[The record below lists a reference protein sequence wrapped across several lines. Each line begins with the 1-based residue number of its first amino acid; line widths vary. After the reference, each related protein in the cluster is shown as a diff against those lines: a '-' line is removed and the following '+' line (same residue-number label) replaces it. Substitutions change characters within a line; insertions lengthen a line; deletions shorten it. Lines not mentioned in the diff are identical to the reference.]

1 MSGGAALPV
10 SQMELHKVNEV
21 QFEIFKERQ
30 IKSYAVCLVEHAKSY
45 ERGRPVRG
53 GINDLRMGTTDF
65 EFACETCHRKH
76 PECPGHFGYI
86 ELAEPVFNI
95 GVFDLV
101 LLVLKCV
108 CKTCGALL
116 LNTREQDVHKKLQ
129 HMTGLNRLRQVAK
142 MAEAKCR
149 VSTSTEDDM
158 GIDGFDSAPFNGG
171 SGMGPGATR
180 GCGASQPRVSRFY
193 GIYPTLVIKA
203 VHEEQDAEWHADKV
217 RQVLDRVSDDDA
229 RLMGFDPQRC
239 HPRDL
244 VLTVLPVPPPQVR
257 PAISFGGLRSD
268 DELTHQIMSIVK
280 RNNQLRRDKE
290 SDVQAAIDRSRA
302 LLQEHVATYFNNA
315 STHYKPTKV
324 NDTKKL
330 KSLTERLKGKYGRLR
345 GNLMGKRVDFSAR
358 TVITGDPNIDVD
370 EVGVP
375 FSVAMTLTFPER
387 VNTINKKRLTEFA
400 RRTVYPSANYIH
412 HPNGTITKLA
422 LLRDRSKVTLN
433 IGDVVER
440 HVINGDVVL
449 FNRQPTLHR
458 MSMMGHRVRVLNYN
472 TFRLNL
478 SCTTPYNADFDG
490 DEMNL
495 HVPQSLLTKAELI
508 EMMMVPKNFVSPNK
522 SAPCMGIVQDSL
534 LGSYRLTDKDTFL
547 DKYFVQSVAL
557 WLDLWQLPIPA
568 ILKPRPLWTGKQV
581 FSLILPEV
589 NHPAT
594 PQDRPPFPHND
605 SVVMIRRGQLLCGPI
620 TKSIVGAAPG
630 SLIHVIF
637 NEHGSDEVARF
648 INGVQRVTTFFL
660 LNFGFSVGVQDT
672 VADSDTLRQMN
683 DVLVKT
689 RRNVEKIGAAA
700 NNRTLNRKAGMTLL
714 QSFEADVNSAL
725 NKCREEAAKKALS
738 NVRRTNSFKVMIEAG
753 SKGTDLNIC
762 QIAVFVGQQNVAGSR
777 IPFGFRRRTLP
788 HFMLDDYGETS
799 RGMANRGYV
808 EGLKPHEFFFHTMA
822 GREGLIDTAV
832 KTSDTG
838 YLQRKLIKALEDVHA
853 AYDGTVRNAND
864 ELIQFMYGEDGLDGA
879 RIEGGQLFPLPFRDD
894 KEMEDTY
901 KYEYDV
907 DGTFSGKVGGNYMD
921 PHVRKMLRADP
932 QNVRKLQEEYEQL
945 TADREWSRKML
956 DLEDRDKLKLNLPVN
971 PGRLIQNARST
982 MGKRSQ
988 VSNLSPITIIDH
1000 VRKLQEDLMKLFP
1013 SYHRGGDGYIRN
1025 TLSRERIESALTL
1038 FNVHLRQLLASK
1050 RVLKEYKLN
1059 DRAFEYL
1066 LKEIRTKYHQ
1076 SLTTPGENIGAI
1088 AAQSCGEP
1096 ATQMTLNTFHN
1107 AGISSKNVT
1116 LGVPRLLEL
1125 LNVSRN
1131 QKHASMTVSLFPPYD
1146 EKRNAQKAQ
1155 HLIEYCT
1162 LESITRRIQFIY
1174 DPDPRHTVVEADRD
1188 ILELE
1193 WNVMDESDAELRIQ
1207 EVVAGS
1213 PWVVRLE
1220 LDVDMVTDKALDMKD
1235 VKQAILRVDESYI
1248 IETGMANN
1256 VRQRTIRMR
1265 SRYNEGADSI
1275 PKLKRE
1281 IPALLARVHLRGIP
1295 GVRRALLKD
1304 TTEFTVDQ
1312 ATGKMSGNKIWAI
1325 DTDGTALRRAFIGVV
1340 GEDGKNIIN
1349 AVKTSS
1355 NKVPEVCSLLGIEAA
1370 RSKMLTEL
1378 REAYLAYGLNIN
1390 YRHYTILVDTICQH
1404 GYLMAVSR
1412 SGINRSDTS
1421 GPLMRC
1427 SFEETVKVLMA
1438 AASFGECDPVRGVS
1452 ANLVLGNQARVGTG
1466 LFDLVLNMAALQQAV
1481 PQAEAVA
1488 PGKDVNVYHSLG
1500 STLQQN
1506 IQSSIAYRPRDHD
1519 ATPFVNNASLFL
1531 RQGFG
1536 GGSSS
1541 APVTAS
1547 APYNPSTTYH
1557 GGRLEARAVHRSQ
1570 AYSTSPALEYGGRE
1584 ASASQLYSVMS
1595 SASAFNPVSTRM
1607 SSVAHSYSEY
1617 SEASSYHLQH
1627 SVAPTSM
1634 QASLPRTDNSM
1645 TMQGIGSV
1653 SVPYTPHAMSS
1664 AAPPSQV
1671 YASTEVGRSHSED
1684 SRSQSA
1690 LYVPTL
1696 SPTHAGYA
1704 IRGDEPSTHRSDS
1717 NVMWREAGGGREQD
1731 EEDDLSTNYMPTAKT
1746 PQQAAPPTAAEFGDE
1761 EEEEQ

>member
-1 MSGGAALPV
+1 MSGGAPLPP
-10 SQMELHKVNEV
+10 SHMELQKVNEV

-45 ERGRPVRG
+45 ERGKPVRG

-101 LLVLKCV
+101 LQVLKCV
-108 CKTCGALL
+108 CKSCGALL
-116 LNTREQDVHKKLQ
+116 LNTRADDVHKKL
-129 HMTGLNRLRQVAK
+129 HNLTGLSRLRQAAK
-142 MAEAKCR
+142 MAETKCR
-149 VSTSTEDDM
+149 MSTDLEDEVGD
-158 GIDGFDSAPFNGG
+158 DGLNGG
-171 SGMGPGATR
+171 SFGGGGAVAGARAAR

-193 GIYPTLVIKA
+193 GIYPTLIVKA
-203 VHEEQDAEWHADKV
+203 VHGDQDAEWHADKV
-217 RQVLDRVSDDDA
+217 RQVLDRVSDEDA
-229 RLMGFDPQRC
+229 RLMGFDPLRC

-257 PAISFGGLRSD
+257 PAISFGGLKSD
-268 DELTHQIMSIVK
+268 DELTHQIMAIVK
-280 RNNQLRRDKE
+280 RNNQLRKDKE

-302 LLQEHVATYFNNA
+302 LLQEHVATYFNNS
-315 STHYKPTKV
+315 STYYKPTKV
-324 NDTKKL
+324 NDSKKL

-387 VNTINKKRLTEFA
+387 VNTVNKKRLTEFV
-400 RRTVYPSANYIH
+400 RREVYPSANYIH

-433 IGDVVER
+433 IGDIVER

-508 EMMMVPKNFVSPNK
+508 EMMMVPKNFVSPT
-522 SAPCMGIVQDSL
+522 SQRRAWELCRTVCSEATG
-534 LGSYRLTDKDTFL
+534 DKDTFL

-568 ILKPRPLWTGKQV
+568 VLKPRPLWTGKQV

-589 NHPAT
+589 NHPTT
-594 PQDRPPFPHND
+594 PHDKPPFPHND
-605 SVVMIRRGQLLCGPI
+605 SSVMIRRGELLCGPI
-620 TKSIVGAAPG
+620 TKGIVGAAPG

-637 NEHGSDEVARF
+637 NEQGSDEVARF

-672 VADSDTLRQMN
+672 VADTDTLRQMN
-683 DVLVKT
+683 EVLVKT
-689 RRNVEKIGAAA
+689 RENVEKIGAAA

-853 AYDGTVRNAND
+853 AYDGTVRNANE

-879 RIEGGQLFPLPFRDD
+879 RIEGGQLFPLPFRDN
-894 KEMEDTY
+894 KEMEQMY
-901 KYEYDV
+901 KYEYEA
-907 DGTFSGKVGGNYMD
+907 DGTFTGKVGGNYMD
-921 PHVRKMLRADP
+921 PHVKKMLRADP
-932 QNVRKLQEEYEQL
+932 ENVRKLHGEYEQL
-945 TADREWSRKML
+945 MADREWSRKML
-956 DLEDRDKLKLNLPVN
+956 DLEDREKLKLNLPVN

-1013 SYHRGGDGYIRN
+1013 SYHRDADRRITN
-1025 TLSRERIESALTL
+1025 VLSRQRIESALTL

-1059 DRAFEYL
+1059 DKAFEYL

-1076 SLTTPGENIGAI
+1076 SLATPGENIGAI

-1125 LNVSRN
+1125 LNVSRH
-1131 QKHASMTVSLFPPYD
+1131 QKHASMTVTLFPPWD
-1146 EKRNAQKAQ
+1146 KKRVAQKAQ

-1162 LESITRRIQFIY
+1162 LESITQRIQFIY
-1174 DPDPRHTVVEADRD
+1174 DPDPRHTVVEVDRD

-1193 WNVMDESDAELRIQ
+1193 WDVMDESDAEQRVR
-1207 EVVAGS
+1207 EVEEGS

-1235 VKQAILRVDESYI
+1235 VKQAIQRVDTNYI

-1256 VRQRTIRMR
+1256 VRRRTIRLR
-1265 SRYNEGADSI
+1265 SRTNDGADSI
-1275 PKLKRE
+1275 PKLKRD

-1304 TTEFTVDQ
+1304 TTKFTVDES
-1312 ATGKMSGNKIWAI
+1312 TGKLTGEKTWVI

-1349 AVKTSS
+1349 ATKTSS

-1370 RSKMLTEL
+1370 RYRMLTEL

-1390 YRHYTILVDTICQH
+1390 YRHYTILVDTICQR

-1412 SGINRSDTS
+1412 TGINRSDTS

-1438 AASFGECDPVRGVS
+1438 AASFGEHDPVRGVS

-1466 LFDLVLNMAALQQAV
+1466 LFDLIINMPALQQAV
-1481 PQAEAVA
+1481 TQEDAVA
-1488 PGKDVNVYHSLG
+1488 PGKNVNVYHGLG

-1506 IQSSIAYRPRDHD
+1506 LQSSMVYRPREND
-1519 ATPFVNNASLFL
+1519 ATPFVNDASIFFH
-1531 RQGFG
+1531 GG
-1536 GGSSS
+1536 PAGGSSS
-1541 APVTAS
+1541 APATAS
-1547 APYNPSTTYH
+1547 APLNPS
-1557 GGRLEARAVHRSQ
+1557 L
-1570 AYSTSPALEYGGRE
+1570 PYGGRFE
-1584 ASASQLYSVMS
+1584 ASTVHHSQIYPSASVTEYSAREVSYSQQYSVA
-1595 SASAFNPVSTRM
+1595 SASAFNPISTHLPSTAQVS
-1607 SSVAHSYSEY
+1607 VDYS
-1617 SEASSYHLQH
+1617 AMSSYHLQY
-1627 SVAPTSM
+1627 SVAAPSMHTSFPRSETSM
-1634 QASLPRTDNSM
+1634 ATPSANREQSTSA
-1645 TMQGIGSV
+1645 
-1653 SVPYTPHAMSS
+1653 PYMPSAMSS
-1664 AAPPSQV
+1664 TALPSHA
-1671 YASTEVGRSHSED
+1671 YASTEVDLLPSD
-1684 SRSQSA
+1684 NSRSQSA
-1690 LYVPTL
+1690 LYVPTF
-1696 SPTHAGYA
+1696 SPAHAGA
-1704 IRGDEPSTHRSDS
+1704 STHHNEPGDRQ
-1717 NVMWREAGGGREQD
+1717 RAGGTAAAED
-1731 EEDDLSTNYMPTAKT
+1731 EDLSVNYLPTTQVQSSAV
-1746 PQQAAPPTAAEFGDE
+1746 PPAEYVDE

>member
-1 MSGGAALPV
+1 MSGGAPLPP
-10 SQMELHKVNEV
+10 SQMDLQKVVEV
-21 QFEIFKERQ
+21 QFEMFKEKQ
-30 IKSYAVCLVEHAKSY
+30 IKDYAVCLVEHAKSY
-45 ERGRPVRG
+45 ERGQPVRG

-86 ELAEPVFNI
+86 DLAEPVFNI
-95 GVFDLV
+95 GVFDIV
-101 LLVLKCV
+101 LQVLKCV
-108 CKTCGALL
+108 CKSCGALL
-116 LNTREQDVHKKLQ
+116 MDTNDPQVHKKLQ
-129 HMTGLNRLRQVAK
+129 HLTGVNRLRQVVK
-142 MAEAKCR
+142 MCGMKCR
-149 VSTSTEDDM
+149 MSTD
-158 GIDGFDSAPFNGG
+158 
-171 SGMGPGATR
+171 ATTPEEAVVAR
-180 GCGASQPRVSRFY
+180 GCGATQPRIGRY
-193 GIYPTLVIKA
+193 LGIYPTLIIKA
-203 VHEEQDAEWHADKV
+203 TLEEQDMVWHADTA
-217 RQVLDRVSDDDA
+217 RQVLDRVSDEDA
-229 RLMGFDPQRC
+229 RVMGFDALRC

-257 PAISFGGLRSD
+257 PAISFGSLKSD

-280 RNNQLRRDKE
+280 RNNQLRKDKE
-290 SDVQAAIDRSRA
+290 SDVQVAVDRSRA
-302 LLQEHVATYFNNA
+302 LLQEHVAAYFNNA
-315 STHYKPTKV
+315 SMYYKPTKV

-375 FSVAMTLTFPER
+375 FSIAMTLTFPER
-387 VNTINKKRLTEFA
+387 VSAVNKKRLTEFV
-400 RRTVYPSANYIH
+400 RRPVYPSANYIH
-412 HPNGTITKLA
+412 HPNGTTTKLA
-422 LLRDRSKVTLN
+422 LRRDRSKVTLN

-557 WLDLWQLPIPA
+557 WLDLWQLPVPA
-568 ILKPRPLWTGKQV
+568 VLKPRPLWTGKQV

-594 PQDRPPFPHND
+594 PQERPPFPHND
-605 SVVMIRRGQLLCGPI
+605 SSIMIRRGQLLCGPI
-620 TKSIVGAAPG
+620 TKGIVGAAPG

-637 NEHGSDEVARF
+637 NERGSDEVARF
-648 INGVQRVTTFFL
+648 INGVQRITTFFL
-660 LNFGFSVGVQDT
+660 INFGFSVGVQDT
-672 VADSDTLRQMN
+672 VADADTLRQMN
-683 DVLVKT
+683 EVLVKT
-689 RRNVEKIGAAA
+689 RENVEKIGAAA

-853 AYDGTVRNAND
+853 AYDGTVRNANQ

-879 RIEGGQLFPLPFRDD
+879 RIEGGQLFPLPFRDN
-894 KEMEDTY
+894 KEMESTY
-901 KYEYDV
+901 KYEYDET
-907 DGTFSGKVGGNYMD
+907 GAFNEKVGGAYMD
-921 PHVRKMLRADP
+921 PHVKKMLRADP
-932 QNVRKLQEEYEQL
+932 ENVRKLQSEFDQL
-945 TADREWSRKML
+945 MADRDWARQMM
-956 DLEDRDKLKLNLPVN
+956 DLEEREKLKLNLPVN
-971 PGRLIQNARST
+971 IGRLIQNARST

-988 VSNLSPITIIDH
+988 VSNLSPVTIIDH
-1000 VRKLQEDLMKLFP
+1000 VRKLQEDMLKLFP
-1013 SYHRGGDGYIRN
+1013 CYHKGVDGRIHN
-1025 TLSRERIESALTL
+1025 LLSRQRIENALTL
-1038 FNVHLRQLLASK
+1038 FSVHLRQLLASK
-1050 RVLKEYKLN
+1050 RVLREYKLN
-1059 DRAFEYL
+1059 DKAFEYL
-1066 LKEIRTKYHQ
+1066 LKEIRTKYLQ
-1076 SLTTPGENIGAI
+1076 SLVSPGENIGAI

-1125 LNVSRN
+1125 LNVSRH
-1131 QKHASMTVSLFPPYD
+1131 QKHASMNVSLYPPWD
-1146 EKRNAQKAQ
+1146 KKRTAQQAQ

-1162 LESITRRIQFIY
+1162 LESVTKRIQFIY
-1174 DPDPRHTVVEADRD
+1174 DPDPRETVVEADRA

-1193 WNVMDESDAELRIQ
+1193 WSVMDESDERARLQ
-1207 EVVAGS
+1207 EVENGS
-1213 PWVVRLE
+1213 PWIARLE
-1220 LDVDMVTDKALDMKD
+1220 LDADMFVDKALNMKD
-1235 VKQAILRVDESYI
+1235 VKQAILRVDDGYV
-1248 IETGMANN
+1248 IETGMANDTKE
-1256 VRQRTIRMR
+1256 RTIRMR
-1265 SRYNEGADSI
+1265 PKKNDGVDSI
-1275 PKLKRE
+1275 PRLKHA
-1281 IPALLARVHLRGIP
+1281 IPELLARVHLRGIP
-1295 GVRRALLKD
+1295 GVRKALLKD
-1304 TTEFTVDQ
+1304 RTTFTVDP
-1312 ATGKMSGNKIWAI
+1312 ATGKMKGEKTWLI
-1325 DTDGTALRRAFIGVV
+1325 DTDGTALRRAFIGIVDEK
-1340 GEDGKNIIN
+1340 GNNIIN
-1349 AVKTSS
+1349 ATRTSS

-1370 RSKMLTEL
+1370 RYKMLHEL

-1390 YRHYTILVDTICQH
+1390 YRHYTILVDTICQR

-1412 SGINRSDTS
+1412 VGINRSEMS

-1438 AASFGECDPVRGVS
+1438 AAAFGERDPVRGVS
-1452 ANLVLGNQARVGTG
+1452 ANLVLGNQARIGTG

-1481 PQAEAVA
+1481 PQEDAVA
-1488 PGKDVNVYHSLG
+1488 PGKEVNVYHGLA
-1500 STLQQN
+1500 STQN
-1506 IQSSIAYRPRDHD
+1506 LPSSMPYRAKDHE
-1519 ATPFVNNASLFL
+1519 ATPFVNDASLFF
-1531 RQGFG
+1531 REGV

-1541 APVTAS
+1541 AAPLTAS
-1547 APYNPSTTYH
+1547 TLY
-1557 GGRLEARAVHRSQ
+1557 GGMHEASAVHFSQ
-1570 AYSTSPALEYGGRE
+1570 AYPAMGMLDQRVR
-1584 ASASQLYSVMS
+1584 ASSVSQPYSVMS
-1595 SASAFNPVSTRM
+1595 SASVYNPASMQVPSALP
-1607 SSVAHSYSEY
+1607 SSVDY
-1617 SEASSYHLQH
+1617 SEASSFHIQSSMAMLSVPSSPQFEAPQAFGGGRFGGLSPAYVPSVMS
-1627 SVAPTSM
+1627 SVAT
-1634 QASLPRTDNSM
+1634 Q
-1645 TMQGIGSV
+1645 
-1653 SVPYTPHAMSS
+1653 PYQCVGDSE
-1664 AAPPSQV
+1664 SQ
-1671 YASTEVGRSHSED
+1671 
-1684 SRSQSA
+1684 QSA
-1690 LYVPTL
+1690 SYVPTL
-1696 SPTHAGYA
+1696 SPAYSAYTA
-1704 IRGDEPSTHRSDS
+1704 RRSVVASRASASRVDQQS
-1717 NVMWREAGGGREQD
+1717 QQQK
-1731 EEDDLSTNYMPTAKT
+1731 EDDSASYLPKSPGLHGL
-1746 PQQAAPPTAAEFGDE
+1746 PPPVGEFSLTEDPE
-1761 EEEEQ
+1761 EEEERHQ